1 MELSNSYKLILGVVP
16 FASIVIGGWLC
27 KAIPDSSI
35 IAKLLSVIA
44 EKDLTDLMRKN
55 GFSKTSVITF
65 QLVRIVVAILGSYGI
80 TIVLG
85 EGSKSGIALF
95 VLLLILMYKVFYI
108 WLLSKDRG
116 RIKRLNIVL
125 PYTIKSIAYLA
136 SVYPV
141 NNALIKAIDISP
153 VEFKP
158 DLEKLCSDID
168 EDPTSFAPYQAFI
181 DKYDGRLNR
190 LDYYLKTLYRMSMSA
205 STEEA
210 KLLSNLNETISEEMS
225 TARKAKNDA
234 VNSTVTWLG
243 LIPVALL
250 SGMLLFLMLAVST
263 AI

>member
-1 MELSNSYKLILGVVP
+1 MEISNSYKLILGVVP
-16 FASIVIGGWLC
+16 FVSIVIGGWLC

-35 IAKLLSVIA
+35 IAKLLSIIA
-44 EKDLTDLMRKN
+44 EKDLIDLMKKN
-55 GFSKTSVITF
+55 GFSKTSVVTF
-65 QLVRIVVAILGSYGI
+65 QIVRLAVAFFSAYGI
-80 TIVLG
+80 TLILG
-85 EGSKSGIALF
+85 EGKKSIAFLF
-95 VLLLILMYKVFYI
+95 ILLLILMYKLFYV
-108 WLLSKDRG
+108 WLLYKDRN
-116 RIKRLNIVL
+116 RIKKLNIVL

-158 DLEKLCSDID
+158 ELEKLCADID
-168 EDPTSFAPYQAFI
+168 LDPTSFAPYQAFI